1 MSKEAAQKVK
11 LTNDSLLVGQ
21 AKIDITPHI
30 DIAMIGHGESFFTG
44 LKDRLYATAIVF
56 AQGRT
61 MVCLITA
68 DLVAVNAN
76 FTNDVKARI
85 SKILG
90 VSKNNILLCASHTH
104 RGPNILYPQFK
115 SNNIRYIEEL
125 KAKLVELAV
134 KAHGKLA
141 AASIG
146 SAVGKAEIGINRRLP
161 VNGKIEFAPNPD
173 GAYDKD
179 VMIVAIK
186 SGGKLQGV
194 ITSHACHATAEPDS
208 VISADYPGQ
217 VRDLLQKEYGSKT
230 IISFLAGC
238 CGDVRP
244 NGPYK
249 KEGWNLPITE
259 QQIQGYSQSVINA
272 VKNIVEDKNPEL
284 NFVHSKLKL
293 PFDRERISLDQ
304 FEAMYSET
312 AKLIKNE
319 ATDTIRCIKSLQ
331 KSIELNKAGS
341 NIQPKSMDVAVLQT
355 GKIVFVFLPGEV
367 FTEIGLQIKALDSS
381 RTIIPVTFY
390 NNYCPYICTA
400 KACAEGGFEPDASFS
415 WFGPEFPFPLSASCE
430 KIILEKVSSLLEQ
443 LATKNAVENNQKLIK
458 SKKLK

>member
-390 NNYCPYICTA
+390 NSRCPYICTS
-400 KACAEGGFEPDASFS
+400 KAFAEGGVEPMSFP
-415 WFGPEFPFPLSASCE
+415 WFGPAFPFPWSASCE
-430 KIILEKVSSLLEQ
+430 KIILKRISSLLEQ
-443 LATKNAVENNQKLIK
+443 LTTKNAVRNNQNL
-458 SKKLK
+458 